1 MKIKEIKDK
10 KVRERALYYAS
21 SPEAASWRVEE
32 NLTANKYIE
41 DMCLDLAFCW
51 ESAEEGSDYWESV
64 YYNKT
69 PKNKKSNSGKMCPEE
84 PAEKEDQVNPKHYK
98 ENLFGEELQH
108 VMVKMFG
115 EKEYKTFCKLN
126 AFKYRMRAGKKSDKI
141 EQDIE
146 KAMWYEEKL
155 KSL

>member
-21 SPEAASWRVEE
+21 SPEAASWRTEE
-32 NLTANKYIE
+32 NITANKYIE

-51 ESAEEGSDYWESV
+51 ESTEEGEEFWSATLEGKYI
-64 YYNKT
+64 YL
-69 PKNKKSNSGKMCPEE
+69 PKKDKCTS
-84 PAEKEDQVNPKHYK
+84 KEDQVNPKHYK

-115 EKEYKTFCKLN
+115 KKEYKTFCKLN